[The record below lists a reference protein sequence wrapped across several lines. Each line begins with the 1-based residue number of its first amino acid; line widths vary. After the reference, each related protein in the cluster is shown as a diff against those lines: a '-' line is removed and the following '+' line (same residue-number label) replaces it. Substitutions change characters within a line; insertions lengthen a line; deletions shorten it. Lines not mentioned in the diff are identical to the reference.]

1 MFRSDE
7 PALRAQIRSLE
18 DRIAELETGDVA
30 ALEKQLGELG
40 TQLSLAR
47 QAEAAAHR
55 RLRNLRIG
63 VAAAMVGCSLLA
75 WWVLRLP
82 RTESA
87 TAGHQPGTFL
97 ARYDETGQCPDG
109 SRLEQDKGCVW
120 VPIIVEPGRGLLDIE
135 IGKSTPEDVLR
146 VFGSATQLYR
156 YPKDKGPVQ
165 TISYR
170 DEYDSPQSWLRP
182 SSFRFKDG
190 KLDEIFIGFS
200 QRHLTTPEGIG
211 PGRAAKL
218 AFDAFG
224 PAYEQR
230 ESTGPLEMFL
240 WRARGIEL
248 WVGDKGMIN
257 SMRVLARNRHVPKRD
272 GAGGGSPTSR

>member
-18 DRIAELETGDVA
+18 DRLAELETGDVA

-55 RLRNLRIG
+55 RLRNLRIL
-63 VAAAMVGCSLLA
+63 VAAAAGALSLLA
-75 WWVLRLP
+75 WWVLRVP
-82 RTESA
+82 RTGSA
-87 TAGHQPGTFL
+87 TAGQQPGTFMI
-97 ARYDETGQCPDG
+97 RYDETGQCPDG
-109 SRLEQDKGCVW
+109 SRLEKDEGCVW

-135 IGKSTPEDVLR
+135 LGRSTPEDVLR

-156 YPKDKGPVQ
+156 YPKDKGPIQ
-165 TISYR
+165 TITYR

-182 SSFRFKDG
+182 SNFRFKEG
-190 KLDEIFIGFS
+190 RLDEIFVGFS
-200 QRHLTTPEGIG
+200 QRHVTTSEGIG
-211 PGRAAKL
+211 PGRPAKL

-224 PAYEQR
+224 PAYER
-230 ESTGPLEMFL
+230 RDSTAPLEMFL

-248 WVGDKGMIN
+248 WVSDKGMIN
-257 SMRVLARNRHVPKRD
+257 SMRIVPRNLHMPKRD

>member
-47 QAEAAAHR
+47 KAEAAAHR
-55 RLRNLRIG
+55 RLRNLRIL
-63 VAAAMVGCSLLA
+63 VAAAAGALSLLA

-87 TAGHQPGTFL
+87 TAGQQPGTFL
-97 ARYDETGQCPDG
+97 VRYDETGQCPDG

-120 VPIIVEPGRGLLDIE
+120 VPIIIEPGRGLLDLE

-156 YPKDKGPVQ
+156 YPKDKGPIQ

-182 SSFRFKDG
+182 SSFSFKDG

-211 PGRAAKL
+211 PGRPAKL
-218 AFDAFG
+218 AFDALG

-248 WVGDKGMIN
+248 WVGDKGTIN